1 MRRER
6 ALTDRTV
13 PQLKRGLCA
22 IGGTAA
28 TLLVAFLLVG
38 CGEPARYPDGRP
50 RQGQT
55 LALDAAGRV
64 LAVVNPDADSLS
76 ILDVKERRLLREIAL
91 GPRPTP
97 GPSESGGRYEP
108 SHAPRGVDLSPDGRF
123 AYVACQNSG
132 RLLTV
137 DVEAGSVVQE
147 LPLGAEPVTALV
159 HPGGGVLYVALY
171 QSGEVVRLALQNG
184 LPDETSAIRR
194 RTTDRPFGLALDAA
208 GQRLYVTRFLLS
220 PGLDVLDAVTLDVQA
235 QAAFDE
241 VAPRGH
247 KLLAHGVPRGLY
259 GAAVRPGVGEVW
271 VPHLLLAVDTAQPE
285 LDFESTVFPAL
296 SVRGPSGELLADRA
310 GGTLSTDSRLP
321 KVDGAF
327 ADVVSGPRALA
338 FTPDGSLALVV
349 DMSSEDIL
357 VVDPERRVQAQLVR
371 PLPGDLPEG
380 IVVSPDGR
388 LAFVDERASGDVA
401 VLTIADVG
409 GTGSGGERVRLEP
422 AVIPRLGGPDP
433 MPSEL
438 RLGQRLFYSA
448 NSAEFP
454 MTKNF
459 WVACASCHLEGRS
472 DAVTWRF
479 ESGPRDTPS
488 NAGGTQGTGF
498 LMRNATRNLLAQ
510 YDETARIEQG
520 GDLDLNRPADRRLL
534 DALSAYVDR
543 AIPLPRS
550 PEIDVRTGQPS
561 DAAQRGQQVW
571 TALGCGSCHSGPR
584 LTDSGANNPALDLA
598 AEVVLHDVGTCASAP
613 FPDRA
618 PTARNGSPRPACS
631 FDTPGLRGVFDTAP
645 YLHDGR
651 AATLEDAIDHF
662 VRVLKLPPPTPQ
674 QRADLAA
681 YLRSL

>member
-1 MRRER
+1 MEREP
-6 ALTDRTV
+6 ALTDRTG
-13 PQLKRGLCA
+13 PRPRRGL
-22 IGGTAA
+22 GGLFGTAA
-28 TLLVAFLLVG
+28 TLFLALLCVG
-38 CGEPARYPDGRP
+38 CGEPARYPEGRP
-50 RQGQT
+50 RQAQT

-76 ILDVKERRLLREIAL
+76 ILDVEGRRLLREIPLA
-91 GPRPTP
+91 PRPTP
-97 GPSESGGRYEP
+97 GATESGGRYEP
-108 SHAPRGVDLSPDGRF
+108 RHAPRGVDLSPDGRL
-123 AYVACQNSG
+123 AYVACQGSG

-159 HPGGGVLYVALY
+159 HPGGGALYVALY
-171 QSGEVVRLALQNG
+171 QSGEVVRLPLVNG

-208 GQRLYVTRFLLS
+208 GQRLYVMRFLLS
-220 PGLDVLDAVTLDVQA
+220 PGLDVLDAETLAVQA
-235 QAAFDE
+235 QAAIDE

-259 GAAVRPGVGEVW
+259 GAAVRPGTDEVW

-285 LDFESTVFPAL
+285 LDFESTVFPAV
-296 SVRGPSGELLADRA
+296 SVRGRA
-310 GGTLSTDSRLP
+310 GEPLASGTLSTDSRLP

-327 ADVVSGPRALA
+327 ADIVSGPRAVA
-338 FTPDGSLALVV
+338 FTPDGRLALVV
-349 DMSSEDIL
+349 DMSSEDVL
-357 VVDPERRVQAQLVR
+357 VVDAERRVQAQLVR

-388 LAFVDERASGDVA
+388 LAFVDERASSDVA
-401 VLTIADVG
+401 VLRIADPADPAEA
-409 GTGSGGERVRLEP
+409 GSGGERIRLEP
-422 AVIPRLGGPDP
+422 AVIPRLAGPDP
-433 MPSEL
+433 MPPEL

-561 DAAQRGQQVW
+561 AAAQRGEKVW
-571 TALGCGSCHSGPR
+571 STLQCGSCHGGPR
-584 LTDSGANNPALDLA
+584 FTDSGANNPGLDLA
-598 AEVVLHDVGTCASAP
+598 AEVVLHDVGTCAGAP

-618 PTARNGSPRPACS
+618 PTARNGAPRPACS
-631 FDTPGLRGVFDTAP
+631 FDTPGLRGAFDTAP

-662 VRVLKLPPPTPQ
+662 VRFLKLPPPTPQ
-674 QRADLAA
+674 ERADLAA